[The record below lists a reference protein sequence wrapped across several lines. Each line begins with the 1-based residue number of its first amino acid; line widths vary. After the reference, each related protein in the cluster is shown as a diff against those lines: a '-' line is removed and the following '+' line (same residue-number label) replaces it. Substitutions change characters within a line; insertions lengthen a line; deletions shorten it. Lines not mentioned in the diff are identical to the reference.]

1 MTQIYTS
8 MKPIY
13 SLFDLNTDLP
23 DYLLN
28 EYQYIIDI
36 NDEDIM
42 WEQQLNDALLRLGN
56 CLINKK

>member
-1 MTQIYTS
+1 

-13 SLFDLNTDLP
+13 SLFDLKVELL

-36 NDEDIM
+36 NDEDIT

-56 CLINKK
+56 CLITET